1 MKRIYFVFVTPPL
14 ESYYHRYCIDYLEE
28 NGYETHILD
37 TSPIVN
43 PAAYEIVRT
52 GVISEPKREIFYSR
66 RAYKDYVKKAGA
78 EAFFIIITDFYL
90 DTLFLHTAIQRDQK
104 YGYMY
109 RIDTIVEADEE
120 TITNRWFDLLRNLSL
135 HRLSNAVFT
144 RLPRKLWHMKAADFV
159 ILGGMENRDLYI
171 RLCVTDKHTK
181 IKHIHSLDYDKYLQ
195 VRVDK
200 ERLIQEKYCVFID
213 QYLPYHPDGVGIGDV
228 VDPVRYYAELEGLF
242 TTIEKETGLKVVI
255 ATHPRGDYTLHNDVL
270 NKYEKFRFKTAELIR
285 DAEFVIAQFSTS
297 ICYAT
302 IFWKPILLV
311 TGSDIKANKRMINGT
326 KKYARLL
333 HTQVCDISEPVNNVT
348 SRLRIDED
356 AYCQFINDYLKPQD
370 GNIDNRLF
378 KIQLLELLESLNRIS
393 N

>member
-1 MKRIYFVFVTPPL
+1 M
-14 ESYYHRYCIDYLEE
+14 
-28 NGYETHILD
+28 D
-37 TSPIVN
+37 TN
-43 PAAYEIVRT
+43 
-52 GVISEPKREIFYSR
+52 
-66 RAYKDYVKKAGA
+66 
-78 EAFFIIITDFYL
+78 
-90 DTLFLHTAIQRDQK
+90 
-104 YGYMY
+104 
-109 RIDTIVEADEE
+109 VEADEE

-311 TGSDIKANKRMINGT
+311 TG
-326 KKYARLL
+326 
-333 HTQVCDISEPVNNVT
+333 E
-348 SRLRIDED
+348 
-356 AYCQFINDYLKPQD
+356 
-370 GNIDNRLF
+370 
-378 KIQLLELLESLNRIS
+378 
-393 N
+393 